1 MEVIQ
6 CNPDGGEVPGASS
19 PPAQGTTPLLAE
31 ELREVQGSCEGHIPG
46 TFSCPSWWGIPKLS
60 IPVPQ
65 LGTGQR
71 VPFPCEESCC
81 PEHDPK
87 PW

>member
-19 PPAQGTTPLLAE
+19 PPAQGPAPLLAE

-46 TFSCPSWWGIPKLS
+46 TFSCPSWWGHPKAEHPCSTVRHWAEGS
-60 IPVPQ
+60 IS
-65 LGTGQR
+65 L
-71 VPFPCEESCC
+71 
-81 PEHDPK
+81 
-87 PW
+87 